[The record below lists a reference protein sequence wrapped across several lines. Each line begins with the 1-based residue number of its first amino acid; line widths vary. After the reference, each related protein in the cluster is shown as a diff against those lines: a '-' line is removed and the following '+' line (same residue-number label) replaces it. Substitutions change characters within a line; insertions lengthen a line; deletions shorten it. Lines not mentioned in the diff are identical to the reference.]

1 MNSSAIPY
9 FFIFSMLMLFAVCV
23 VALAITRKPE
33 FFIIGLQVAALMLT
47 IIPAGVTSDYVMD
60 RMIKRGDL

>member
-9 FFIFSMLMLFAVCV
+9 FFIFAMLGLFAGCV
-23 VALAITRKPE
+23 ACLAITRKPE
-33 FFIIGLQVAALMLT
+33 FFVLGLQVVVLMLG

-60 RMIKRGDL
+60 RMIEGGDL